1 MPCKVIP
8 GVQDR
13 GRNTGRFCF
22 MEWKL
27 IANTGFEISDTGKV
41 KNKHGKILRSC
52 FRKGYEYI
60 TIGGVRYSIHRLVAL
75 AFIPNPDGKPEIDH
89 INAIRTDNR
98 AGNLRWVT
106 RKENQQ
112 NPISRNNK
120 SIVKRGKLCY
130 WFGKQSVTRK
140 AVCQF
145 TKDNVFVARFD
156 CMMDATKETGIDTGS
171 ISMCCNK
178 KRKSAGGYKWEF
190 AL

>member
-1 MPCKVIP
+1 
-8 GVQDR
+8 
-13 GRNTGRFCF
+13 
-22 MEWKL
+22 MEWKP
-27 IANTGFEISDTGKV
+27 IANTGYEISDTGKV
-41 KNKHGKILRSC
+41 KNKQGKILRPC

-75 AFIPNPDGKPEIDH
+75 SFIPNPDGKPEIDH

-98 AGNLRWVT
+98 AENLRWVT

-130 WFGKQSVTRK
+130 WFGKQSATRK

-145 TKDNVFVARFD
+145 TKDNIFVARFD

-171 ISMCCNK
+171 ISMCCNN
-178 KRKSAGGYKWEF
+178 KRKSAGGYKWKY